1 MGLIDDVGTGPVAI
15 DTAAFIYFMEAHP
28 RYLPILEPLFQAADA
43 GRLELVTSAVTL
55 LEVLVVPFR
64 AGDARLAERYEA
76 LLTQSAGLECID
88 LSLPNLRIAAQL
100 RAQFRVKT
108 PDALQLAAALSRR
121 CTALV
126 TNDRDLP
133 AIPTLRVI
141 QLRDYV

>member
-76 LLTQSAGLECID
+76 LLTQSAGL
-88 LSLPNLRIAAQL
+88 
-100 RAQFRVKT
+100 
-108 PDALQLAAALSRR
+108 
-121 CTALV
+121 V

-141 QLRDYV
+141 QLRDYA